1 MFNFHYAI
9 TQVYIQLLH
18 VESDKLFKIP
28 RNSNKYGISEILFV
42 QYKLN
47 GKNALYA
54 LVMFCYLAY
63 DVRTSLNIIFFVKVP
78 SAIGVF
84 LSLSFIFDIF
94 L

>member
-9 TQVYIQLLH
+9 TQVYIQHLR
-18 VESDKLFKIP
+18 VESDKPFKIL

-54 LVMFCYLAY
+54 LVIFC
-63 DVRTSLNIIFFVKVP
+63 
-78 SAIGVF
+78 
-84 LSLSFIFDIF
+84 
-94 L
+94 